1 MTTSER
7 LQKYLARSGVNS
19 RRKCEQLIE
28 DGKVSVNGQIVTG
41 RGVKINPAADKVMVN
56 GKKILPPAKL
66 IYLILNK
73 PKDYMSTKSD
83 PRQRKTVY
91 ELLPDNLARQVFSI
105 GRLDRNTTGLL
116 LFTNDGDFANRLN
129 QPKNKIPKTYLVTI
143 PGILRPADLQILQ
156 NGVQLGSRITRPA
169 NACILEKKPGQ
180 TRVLLEITEGM
191 NRQVRK
197 MFASLGYEV
206 VKLKRT
212 AIGSLTLGSLPLGKY
227 RYLTKKEIRVLIEY
241 GNSIQRPGK

>member
-1 MTTSER
+1 MSTSER
-7 LQKYLARSGVNS
+7 LQKYLARAGVAS

-28 DGKVSVNGQIVTG
+28 EGSVSVNGKVVAVQG
-41 RGVKINPAADKVMVN
+41 EKINPAVDIIMVN

-66 IYLILNK
+66 IYLMLNK

-83 PRQRKTVY
+83 PRNRKTVY
-91 ELLPDNLARQVFSI
+91 DLLPENLAQKVFSI

-116 LFTNDGDFANRLN
+116 LFTNDGDFSNRLT
-129 QPKNKIPKTYLVTI
+129 QPKNKISKAYLVTI
-143 PGILRPADLQILQ
+143 LDNLRPVDLQKLQ

-169 NACILEKKPGQ
+169 NACVLEKKNGQ

-197 MFASLGYEV
+197 MFESLGYEV
-206 VKLKRT
+206 IKLKRT
-212 AIGSLTLGSLPLGKY
+212 AIGSLTLGSLPLGKC
-227 RYLTKKEIRVLIEY
+227 RHLTKQEIRMLI
-241 GNSIQRPGK
+241 